1 MIQASPLTTTEP
13 EEGVSLIFNPAAA
26 GNRRRG
32 QALLSK
38 LNAVAGVRMY
48 VTESLD
54 DLQRAADAIA
64 GHGAGCL
71 AIAGGDGT
79 ISHTLSA
86 VRQRLSVLP
95 RIALLRGGSM
105 NMVANSIG
113 AGKDPVATVAALA
126 GGGACREAT
135 RNTMCIGDRLGFMF
149 GLGLATNFLEA
160 YYSGAYTGPRRAA
173 AVVLQTVGST
183 LLRGELSKR
192 VFRRCRGTLQVCGR
206 AEIRDWTV
214 ILAETIENL
223 GLGFRPAY
231 RALNQDGKFHVLGGD
246 ISPARF
252 VGHLS
257 YVYKGRPWPKPLN
270 MLDEVASRMRF
281 ESLEPFLYTVDG
293 ELLQAEH
300 SLDVNVVQ
308 PTRFL
313 VPTV

>member
-1 MIQASPLTTTEP
+1 MTQASPLTTIEP
-13 EEGVSLIFNPAAA
+13 QEGVSLIFNPSAA

-32 QALLSK
+32 QPLLNK
-38 LNAVAGVRMY
+38 LNAVTGVRMY

-54 DLQRAADAIA
+54 DLQRAADQIA

-71 AIAGGDGT
+71 AIGGGDGT

-86 VRQRLSVLP
+86 LRERLAVLP

-113 AGKDPVATVAALA
+113 AGKDPVATVTALA
-126 GGGACREAT
+126 NGVTCREVW
-135 RNTMCIGDRLGFMF
+135 RNTMDVGGRLGFIF
-149 GLGLATNFLEA
+149 GLGLVTNFLEA
-160 YYSGAYTGPRRAA
+160 YYSGTYTGPRRAA
-173 AVVLQTVGST
+173 LVVMQTIGST
-183 LLRGELSKR
+183 LLRGQLSKR
-192 VFRRCRGTLQVCGR
+192 VFRRCRGSLHICGR

-223 GLGFRPAY
+223 GIGFKPAY
-231 RALNQDGKFHVLGGD
+231 RALEQLGKFHVLGGD
-246 ISPARF
+246 ISPASF

-257 YVYKGRPWPKPLN
+257 YVYKGRPWPKELH
-270 MLDEVASRMRF
+270 MLDELANRMRF

-300 SLDVNVVQ
+300 SLNVHVVE

-313 VPTV
+313 IPTV